1 METNLSRMDTSVKGH
16 KQLGAAV
23 KRIKEN
29 LSANGYEFV
38 DMLGKPYH
46 EGMVVDADFVSNEDL
61 DEGTQIISGV
71 TKPQVNYNGKMI
83 QSAKITVS
91 QNI

>member
-1 METNLSRMDTSVKGH
+1 MDPSVKGY

-38 DMLGKPYH
+38 DMLGRPYH

-91 QNI
+91 QNV